1 MLSKQNL
8 NVYLS
13 SVSEHKRGA
22 SGSTALNNTL
32 RKKKFIEHLQVL
44 NSLSFQPEV
53 LFKLNHHMHPMNLN
67 YFNGFIYLMLFK

>member
-1 MLSKQNL
+1 MTGVFLHWALVLSKQNL

-32 RKKKFIEHLQVL
+32 RKKKFIEHLQIL
-44 NSLSFQPEV
+44 TSLTQFSARSTF
-53 LFKLNHHMHPMNLN
+53 
-67 YFNGFIYLMLFK
+67 